1 MFIYPLCNR
10 INQKWSHSL
19 HLVWR
24 HQIWFVPSHKQV
36 QEFDCAMNLFFP
48 ITLPHTQMTQFPTN
62 LSVIQSY
69 VFIIIH
75 NTHAC
80 ITISYERANLFD
92 QHICLYPDDFACLC
106 NVVPSYTRIYDKFY
120 AYMFTKAELLIPKI
134 LILLKQFT

>member
-24 HQIWFVPSHKQV
+24 HQIWFVPSHMQV
-36 QEFDCAMNLFFP
+36 QEFDCAMNLFFFPLLCLIHKWPSFPP
-48 ITLPHTQMTQFPTN
+48 ISLLPSH
-62 LSVIQSY
+62 
-69 VFIIIH
+69 VFIIH